1 MSNGVENDHQAKLR
15 KLDKCCLLLAGP
27 VEYVWLWLALALIL
41 ITVGC
46 GGARNNLRAMRRAR
60 TIALDE
66 DQEDSRAGELN
77 AKHLE
82 ELYAKSG
89 IKDRDRSIEEE
100 LKKWSHQSNI
110 DFPIQMNK
118 QVRAY
123 IVYFATE
130 RKGFTTRSLAR
141 SSRYLPMIK
150 EVFREYGLPEDLAY
164 LAMVESGFN
173 PNACSPAGA
182 CGMWQFIKGTG
193 LRYGLVI
200 NGNVDER
207 RNPEKS
213 TRAAA
218 EYLLDLYKQ
227 FGSWYLAAAS
237 YNCGEGRVQKELR
250 KSNYKNFWELS
261 ANKCIPGE
269 TRNYVPQMI
278 AATIIARNPNKF
290 GFGNV
295 PYQPPLT
302 PLANPISRWRR
313 LKPRHTAFSPPV
325 RRCQTTQGSSGLN
338 DPCPSAAHRSQGS
351 KENHPV
357 RQRASLNQPTARSA
371 PVIGNPP
378 PSKPAAPGRPRTW
391 LPCSASLTPVTKTP
405 WPVPKKLVRPASPGA
420 LPNRKNLSPARP
432 SWPKSTD
439 RNPPAW
445 HKSKAVIRQ
454 NHPGAGLKL
463 SRRPYWSP
471 RPDELQGARFYPGK
485 PARQKE
491 YELKAP
497 Y

>member
-1 MSNGVENDHQAKLR
+1 MIIRPSSENSTK
-15 KLDKCCLLLAGP
+15 AGCP
-27 VEYVWLWLALALIL
+27 WQGRWRYVCLWLALASVLM
-41 ITVGC
+41 TVGC
-46 GGARNNLRAMRRAR
+46 GGGRNTLGPMQQSQNYS
-60 TIALDE
+60 LD
-66 DQEDSRAGELN
+66 DVQEDSGTGELN

-100 LKKWSHQSNI
+100 LKKLSHQSGI

-118 QVRAY
+118 QVQAY

-130 RKGFTTRSLAR
+130 RKGFTARSLAR
-141 SSRYLPMIK
+141 SSRYLPMIQ

-207 RNPEKS
+207 RDPEKS

-218 EYLLDLYKQ
+218 QYLLDLYKQ

-290 GFGNV
+290 GFGDV

-302 PLANPISRWRR
+302 PPANPNLAVAQVAAPAHGHQRR
-313 LKPRHTAFSPPV
+313 R
-325 RRCQTTQGSSGLN
+325 SGA
-338 DPCPSAAHRSQGS
+338 P
-351 KENHPV
+351 NHPKSIWP
-357 RQRASLNQPTARSA
+357 RSLRS
-371 PVIGNPP
+371 
-378 PSKPAAPGRPRTW
+378 
-391 LPCSASLTPVTKTP
+391 
-405 WPVPKKLVRPASPGA
+405 
-420 LPNRKNLSPARP
+420 
-432 SWPKSTD
+432 
-439 RNPPAW
+439 
-445 HKSKAVIRQ
+445 
-454 NHPGAGLKL
+454 
-463 SRRPYWSP
+463 
-471 RPDELQGARFYPGK
+471 
-485 PARQKE
+485 
-491 YELKAP
+491 
-497 Y
+497 